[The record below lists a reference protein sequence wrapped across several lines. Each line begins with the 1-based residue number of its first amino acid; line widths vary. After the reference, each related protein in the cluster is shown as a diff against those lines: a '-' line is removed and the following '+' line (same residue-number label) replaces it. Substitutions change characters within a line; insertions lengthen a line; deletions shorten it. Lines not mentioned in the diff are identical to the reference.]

1 MTEKMQSFEEIQRN
15 WKSGTGYMD
24 SEIIDKEKWQ
34 NILKQ
39 RVKQQKNITM
49 QYFWASLTF
58 QIIIYGF
65 LTHVMVKYSQD
76 IYVLLPGAF
85 CLLLYVPYTTVLI
98 RKYKRMAVLKQN
110 EKYASSLSI
119 KEYITTQH
127 TLLEG
132 FYKFKITYELVL
144 VPLSSAV
151 FVWIFFKLYMPGGV
165 LVYPIGS
172 SLLFIAILAACMA
185 AIIAENK
192 RNFRRPLQQLE
203 EILKDIN
210 AS

>member
-1 MTEKMQSFEEIQRN
+1 MTKKMQNFEEIKRN
-15 WKSGTGYMD
+15 WKAGTGHTD
-24 SEIIDKEKWQ
+24 SEILDKEKWQ

-39 RVKQQKNITM
+39 RIKQQKNITM

-58 QIIIYGF
+58 QIIVYGF
-65 LTHVMVKYSQD
+65 LTHVIVKYWQD
-76 IYVLLPGAF
+76 ISVLVPSAF
-85 CLLLYVPYTTVLI
+85 CLLLYVPFTVILM

-110 EKYASSLSI
+110 EGYASNLSI
-119 KEYITTQH
+119 KEYIITQH
-127 TLLEG
+127 ILLEG
-132 FYKFKITYELVL
+132 FYKFKTKYEMVL

-165 LVYPIGS
+165 MVYPVGS